1 MVSDTNPALVRPI
14 RSDEFLPPISL
25 WTTLGG
31 LFLVGTVGTAF
42 ALAAFVQ
49 YKVTVK
55 AAASVRPAGEVRI
68 VQAESAGTV
77 KRILVKENSSVK
89 TGDAIATVDDSQLQT
104 KKNQLVGNIQ
114 NNQLQ
119 LAQIDAQMLS
129 LNNQRDFEL
138 SLMNHNIAS
147 AQAELQRNQR
157 EYKERQITTETQV
170 QEALAAME
178 LAKAQMEQY
187 QQLASTGA
195 VPQLQIKEK
204 EQSFIAAQ
212 AKLEGAKATLNPSA
226 AAVAVAQERISQERV
241 RGKVTLA
248 SLDQEQEVLLQ
259 RQIAL
264 RNEINRNAKDLRQ
277 IETDL
282 KKTVFRTPDS
292 GKILKLDLRNP
303 GQVVSAGQS
312 IAQIAPGNAT
322 LVVKARVAAQDIS
335 KIQVCEQRVVIN
347 CQKGKVQMRISAYP
361 YPDYGILQGA
371 VRAISPDAIAPPTGA
386 VGAAAPYYEVT
397 IEPAQPYL
405 VKGDRSYSLKSGMEV
420 TADIIS
426 QEETLL
432 QFVLRKARLLTN
444 I

>member
-1 MVSDTNPALVRPI
+1 MLNDLNPALVRPV
-14 RSDEFLPPISL
+14 RSDEFLPPISR

-31 LFLVGTVGTAF
+31 LLLVGTVGVAF
-42 ALAAFVQ
+42 TLAAVVQ

-55 AAASVRPAGEVRI
+55 ASASVRPAGEVRI
-68 VQAESAGTV
+68 VQAAMAGSV
-77 KRILVKENSSVK
+77 KDILVKENSSVK
-89 TGDAIATVDDSQLQT
+89 QGEAIATIDDSQLQT

-114 NNQLQ
+114 NSRLQ

-138 SLMNHNIAS
+138 ALMNHNVAS

-157 EYKERQITTETQV
+157 EYKQLQVTTGTQV
-170 QEALAAME
+170 QEAKAALE
-178 LAKAQMEQY
+178 LARAQLTQY
-187 QQLASTGA
+187 KKLANTGA
-195 VPQLQIKEK
+195 VAGLQIKEK
-204 EQSFIAAQ
+204 EQAFLAAQ
-212 AKLEGAKATLNPSA
+212 AKLQGAEAALNPSNGL
-226 AAVAVAQERISQERV
+226 VSVAQERIAQERV

-248 SLDQEQEVLLQ
+248 TLNKEQEVLLQ

-264 RNEINRNAKDLRQ
+264 QNEINRNVKDLRQ
-277 IETDL
+277 TELDL

-312 IAQIAPGNAT
+312 IAQIAPGNAA

-335 KIQVCEQRVVIN
+335 KIQVCEQRAVADCHN
-347 CQKGKVQMRISAYP
+347 GKVQMRISAYP

-371 VRAISPDAIAPPTGA
+371 VRAISPDSITPQTVAINAS
-386 VGAAAPYYEVT
+386 APYYEVT
-397 IEPAQPYL
+397 IEPERPYL
-405 VKGDRSYSLKSGMEV
+405 VKSDRSYPLQSGMEV
-420 TADIIS
+420 TANIIS

-432 QFVLRKARLLTN
+432 KFVLRKARLLTN

>member
-1 MVSDTNPALVRPI
+1 MLNDTNPALVRPI

-31 LFLVGTVGTAF
+31 LFLVGTVGAAF

-55 AAASVRPAGEVRI
+55 AAATVRPAGEVRI
-68 VQAESAGTV
+68 VQAESAGSV
-77 KRILVKENSSVK
+77 NRILVKENSSVK
-89 TGDAIATVDDSQLQT
+89 TGDAIATIDDSQLQT
-104 KKNQLVGNIQ
+104 KKNQLAGNIQ
-114 NNQLQ
+114 NSQLQ

-129 LNNQRDFEL
+129 LKNQRDFEL

-147 AQAELQRNQR
+147 AQADLQRNQR
-157 EYKERQITTETQV
+157 EYKERQITTGTQV
-170 QEALAAME
+170 KEALAAME
-178 LAKAQMEQY
+178 LAKVQMEQY
-187 QQLASTGA
+187 HQLASTGA

-204 EQSFIAAQ
+204 EQAFVAAQ
-212 AKLEGAKATLNPSA
+212 AKLEGAKAALNPT
-226 AAVAVAQERISQERV
+226 VASVSVAQERIAQERV
-241 RGKVTLA
+241 RGEVTLA
-248 SLDQEQEVLLQ
+248 TLDKEQEVLLQ

-264 RNEINRNAKDLRQ
+264 HNEINRNVKDLRQ
-277 IETDL
+277 VETDL
-282 KKTVFRTPDS
+282 KKTVFRSPDA

-335 KIQVCEQRVVIN
+335 RIQVCEQRAVTD

-361 YPDYGILQGA
+361 YPDYGILRGA
-371 VRAISPDAIAPPTGA
+371 VRAISPDSITPLTGA
-386 VGAAAPYYEVT
+386 AAAPYYEVT
-397 IEPAQPYL
+397 IEPERPFL
-405 VKGDRSYSLKSGMEV
+405 VKGDRTYPLKSGMEV

-432 QFVLRKARLLTN
+432 KFVLTKARLLTN

>member
-1 MVSDTNPALVRPI
+1 MLSDTNPALVRPV
-14 RSDEFLPPISL
+14 RSDEFLPPVGV

-31 LFLVGTVGTAF
+31 LFLVGTVGVAL

-68 VQAESAGTV
+68 VQAGMAGTV
-77 KRILVKENSSVK
+77 KRIMVKENSSVK
-89 TGDAIATVDDSQLQT
+89 QGDAIATVDDSQLQT
-104 KKNQLVGNIQ
+104 KKNQLVGSIQ
-114 NNQLQ
+114 NSELQ
-119 LAQIDAQMLS
+119 RDQIDAQMLS
-129 LNNQRDFEL
+129 LKNQRDFEG
-138 SLMNHNIAS
+138 SLMNHNVAS
-147 AQAELQRNQR
+147 AQADLQRNQR
-157 EYKERQITTETQV
+157 EYKERQITTQTQV
-170 QEALAAME
+170 QEAEAAVK

-187 QQLASTGA
+187 QQLTSTGA

-204 EQSFIAAQ
+204 EQEFAAAQ

-226 AAVAVAQERISQERV
+226 AAVAVAQQKIAQERV

-248 SLDQEQEVLLQ
+248 TLDKERVVLLQ
-259 RQIAL
+259 RKIAL
-264 RNEINRNAKDLRQ
+264 RNEINRNVKELHQ
-277 IETDL
+277 IQTDL
-282 KKTVFRTPDS
+282 KKTVFRTPES
-292 GKILKLDLRNP
+292 GKILKLELRNP

-312 IAQIAPGNAT
+312 IAQIAPGNAV

-335 KIQVCEQRVVIN
+335 KIQVCAQPQVTD
-347 CQKGKVQMRISAYP
+347 CQMGKVQMRISAYP

-371 VRAISPDAIAPPTGA
+371 VRAMSPDAITPPTSTA
-386 VGAAAPYYEVT
+386 SAAAPYYEVT
-397 IEPAQPYL
+397 IEPDRPYL
-405 VKGDRSYSLKSGMEV
+405 VKGDRAYPLQSGMEV

-432 QFVLRKARLLTN
+432 KFILRKARLLSN